1 MNMIFIDTS
10 VWIEFFKQNPDYV
23 PEVTTLLESKKV
35 VVIELI
41 YAELLYGASN
51 QKEKDV
57 LVAYWKTLP
66 KIKLAGDFLIESA
79 EIANA
84 GNYHNLGVG
93 LIDAVIARV
102 TIQNQFKLWTLDKK
116 LINYLEK
123 KYLYK

>member
-1 MNMIFIDTS
+1 MSMILIDTS

-23 PEVTTLLESKKV
+23 HEVITLLESKKV

-41 YAELLYGASN
+41 YAELLYGAKN
-51 QKEKDV
+51 QKEKNV

-116 LINYLEK
+116 LIKCLEK